1 MAEMGAFG
9 DGSTF
14 KYWYVGAGWS
24 DADTW
29 LQVNSTSTTVK
40 GALVTKGITQH
51 TNGHIYLEGS
61 NAGSSTGNST

>member
-29 LQVNSTSTTVK
+29 L
-40 GALVTKGITQH
+40 
-51 TNGHIYLEGS
+51 
-61 NAGSSTGNST
+61 